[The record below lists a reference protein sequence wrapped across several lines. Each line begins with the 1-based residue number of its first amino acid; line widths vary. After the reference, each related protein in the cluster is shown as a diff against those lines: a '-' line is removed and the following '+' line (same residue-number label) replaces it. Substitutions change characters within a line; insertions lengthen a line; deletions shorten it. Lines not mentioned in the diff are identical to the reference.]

1 VAGRT
6 NTAEKIIANLK
17 GLQQHLQI
25 DEQPLLA
32 LPAIWDNGQQEGHST
47 ACDVVLTNQRI
58 LGYYFVSFP
67 RERLFLDTFTL
78 SDITSVSLRQK
89 KFEPLFR
96 ELLVSDGERKV
107 YIRAPRQKI
116 EILYAA
122 LRSAIAD
129 YVPAAQAAFTNEP
142 ASDLDLSASQPAP
155 HPTPIYGRQEIRAP
169 FETSIL
175 AMTLLFVG
183 GVILEIIGVVL
194 WNFSHSSA
202 TGLPLCIAGFLAVLV
217 AIILRRQRVH

>member
-1 VAGRT
+1 MAGRT
-6 NTAEKIIANLK
+6 STAEKILASVK
-17 GLQQHLQI
+17 GLQQHLQV

-89 KFEPLFR
+89 KFEPIFR

-116 EILYAA
+116 ETLYSA

-129 YVPAAQAAFTNEP
+129 YAPAAQATFTDEP
-142 ASDLDLSASQPAP
+142 SSNLDPSTPQPAA

-169 FETSIL
+169 FETSLL
-175 AMTLLFVG
+175 AMLLLFVG
-183 GVILEIIGVVL
+183 GIILEIVGVVL
-194 WNFSHSSA
+194 WDFSHSSA
-202 TGLPLCIAGFLAVLV
+202 TGLPLCVAGFLAVLV
-217 AIILRRQRVH
+217 AIILRRQQAR

>member
-1 VAGRT
+1 VAGELR
-6 NTAEKIIANLK
+6 TAEKIIASLK
-17 GLQQHLQI
+17 GLQQHLRA

-32 LPAIWDNGQQEGHST
+32 LPAIWDNGQQERSST

-116 EILYAA
+116 ETLYAA
-122 LRSAIAD
+122 LRTAIAE
-129 YVPAAQAAFTNEP
+129 YVPATEVPFTNEP
-142 ASDLDLSASQPAP
+142 ASDRDLSSAQSAA
-155 HPTPIYGRQEIRAP
+155 HPTPIYGRQEIRTP

-183 GVILEIIGVVL
+183 GITLEIIGVVL
-194 WNFSHSSA
+194 WNVTHSSA
-202 TGLPLCIAGFLAVLV
+202 TGLPLCVAGFLAVLV
-217 AIILRRQRVH
+217 AIILRRQQVR